1 MVVQMKTNKYRIKP
15 YEKLPICC
23 SFCYYD
29 KYCCTFLECIKT
41 EAIKGIAI
49 PFFLKNME
57 VQAKVAEITKDE
69 VKHVADLARLEITEE
84 EAGQFTEHLS
94 AIITYA
100 EQLNEL
106 DTEGVVPTT
115 HVLDLK
121 NVFRQDEVKRTITQE
136 DAMKNAP
143 DSEDGQFRVPSILE

>member
-1 MVVQMKTNKYRIKP
+1 M
-15 YEKLPICC
+15 
-23 SFCYYD
+23 
-29 KYCCTFLECIKT
+29 
-41 EAIKGIAI
+41 
-49 PFFLKNME
+49 
-57 VQAKVAEITKDE
+57 AEITKDE

-84 EAGQFTEHLS
+84 EAEQFTEHLS

-106 DTEGVVPTT
+106 DTEGVEPTT